1 LLAISGHLLVVTD
14 VLQNEEGGK
23 AGCDAARI
31 ELLQFFALDE
41 GSLLIQIVN
50 HRQKDPAHRR
60 VSETPEVIIVN
71 TDFLVLYLCIILCG
85 TRINH
90 VDK

>member
-1 LLAISGHLLVVTD
+1 VVTD
-14 VLQNEEGGK
+14 ILQNEEGGK
-23 AGCDAARI
+23 AGSDTARI

-71 TDFLVLYLCIILCG
+71 TDFLVLYLCII
-85 TRINH
+85 
-90 VDK
+90 

>member
-1 LLAISGHLLVVTD
+1 LLAVPGHLLVVTD

-31 ELLQFFALDE
+31 ELLKLLTMDE
-41 GSLLIQIVN
+41 GSLLIQIVY

-85 TRINH
+85 TRIHH